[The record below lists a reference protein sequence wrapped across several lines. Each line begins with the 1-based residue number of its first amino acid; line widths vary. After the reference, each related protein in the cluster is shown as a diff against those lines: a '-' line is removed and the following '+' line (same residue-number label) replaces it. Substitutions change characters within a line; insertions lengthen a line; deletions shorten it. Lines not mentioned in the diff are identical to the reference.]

1 MEKKKAKEMT
11 INEIAALAGV
21 SRATVSR
28 YLNQGYVSEEKRG
41 RIQKVIEET
50 GYQPSS
56 QAQML
61 RSHKTKL
68 IGVIIPKINSHTI
81 SRMVGGIS
89 KVLAEKNYQLILANT
104 ENHEEEELKYLKLF
118 QKNRVDGV
126 ILSGTIF
133 TKKHLQLI
141 REYQVPL
148 VILGQRLAGYSCVY
162 QDDFHAA
169 KEIAGMMLRHCC
181 CLCYIGVTKKDEAAG
196 RGRQE
201 GAEAAFEA
209 MGMVLEKERIEEGAF
224 NVEAGIS
231 AAQKLLERCPKMDGL
246 LCATDELAVGAM
258 LYLKAQGKKIPQEIW
273 VAGFGDT
280 PMAQIVEPNLT
291 SVHYY
296 YKTSGEEAAQLLMH
310 LLEAKQPVH
319 KEVKMGFEIVNRE
332 SSRGKAE
339 LV

>member
-1 MEKKKAKEMT
+1 MEKREMT

-28 YLNQGYVSEEKRG
+28 YLNKGYVSEEKREKI
-41 RIQKVIEET
+41 RKVIEET

-61 RSHKTKL
+61 RSRKTKL

-89 KVLAEKNYQLILANT
+89 KILSENDYQLILANT
-104 ENHEEEELKYLKLF
+104 ENNEGEELKYLKLF

-133 TKKHLQLI
+133 TKKHIQLI
-141 REYQVPL
+141 REYQVPI
-148 VILGQRLAGYSCVY
+148 VILGQRLSGHSCVY

-169 KEIAGMMLRHCC
+169 KEMAGRLLQHCR

-201 GAEAAFEA
+201 GVEEAFRE
-209 MGMVLEKERIEEGAF
+209 MGMNMEKWQTQEGAF

-231 AAQKLLERCPKMDGL
+231 AAQKLLERCPAMDGL
-246 LCATDELAVGAM
+246 LCATDELAIGAI
-258 LYLKAQGKKIPQEIW
+258 LYLKAQGKKIPEEIR

-296 YKTSGEEAAQLLMH
+296 YKTSGEEAAQLMMN
-310 LLEAKQPVH
+310 LLEMEKPVH
-319 KEVKMGFEIVNRE
+319 KEVKMGFEIVCRE
-332 SSRGKAE
+332 SSGNVAVR
-339 LV
+339 

>member
-1 MEKKKAKEMT
+1 MDKKKEKEMT

-61 RSHKTKL
+61 RSRKTKL

-89 KVLAEKNYQLILANT
+89 KVLAENNYQLLLANT

-141 REYQVPL
+141 REYQVPM
-148 VILGQRLAGYSCVY
+148 VILGQRLAGCSCVY

-169 KEIAGMMLRHCC
+169 KEIAGMLLQSCR

-196 RGRQE
+196 RRRQE
-201 GAEAAFEA
+201 GVEEAFRA
-209 MGMVLEKERIEEGAF
+209 MGTVLEKERIEEGAF
-224 NVEAGIS
+224 NVEAGIG
-231 AAQKLLERCPKMDGL
+231 AARKLFERCPQLDGL

-258 LYLKAQGKKIPQEIW
+258 LYLKAQGKKIPREVR

-296 YKTSGEEAAQLLMH
+296 YKTSGEEAAQLMMN
-310 LLEAKQPVH
+310 LLEAEQPVH
-319 KEVKMGFEIVNRE
+319 KEVKMGFEIVSRE
-332 SSRGKAE
+332 SSGTVLQK
-339 LV
+339 

>member
-1 MEKKKAKEMT
+1 MKKQEMT

-28 YLNQGYVSEEKRG
+28 YLNKGYVSEEKREK
-41 RIQKVIEET
+41 IQKVIDET

-61 RSHKTKL
+61 RSRKTKL

-89 KVLAEKNYQLILANT
+89 KVLSENDYQLILANT
-104 ENHEEEELKYLKLF
+104 ENNEEEELKYLKLF

-133 TKKHLQLI
+133 TKKHIQLI
-141 REYQVPL
+141 REYQVPI
-148 VILGQRLAGYSCVY
+148 VILGQRLAGQSCVY
-162 QDDFHAA
+162 QDDAHAA
-169 KEIAGMMLRHCC
+169 EEMAGKLLEHCR
-181 CLCYIGVTKKDEAAG
+181 CLCYIGVTRRDEAAG
-196 RGRQE
+196 RSRQE
-201 GAEAAFEA
+201 GVERAFREK
-209 MGMVLEKERIEEGAF
+209 GMELEKERIEEGTF
-224 NVEAGIS
+224 NVESGIT
-231 AAQKLLERCPKMDGL
+231 AVQKLLERCPQMDGL

-258 LYLKAQGKKIPQEIW
+258 LCLKAQGKRIPGDIQ

-280 PMAQIVEPNLT
+280 PMAQIIEPNLT

-296 YKTSGEEAAQLLMH
+296 YKTSGEEAAQLMMN
-310 LLEAKQPVH
+310 LLEADRPVH
-319 KEVKMGFEIVNRE
+319 KEVKMGFEIIHRE
-332 SSRGKAE
+332 SSVK
-339 LV
+339 

>member
-1 MEKKKAKEMT
+1 MEKQEMT

-28 YLNQGYVSEEKRG
+28 YLNNGYVSGEKREKI
-41 RIQKVIEET
+41 RKVIEET

-61 RSHKTKL
+61 RSRKTRL

-89 KVLAEKNYQLILANT
+89 KVLAENNYQLLLANT

-133 TKKHLQLI
+133 TKKHIQLI
-141 REYQVPL
+141 REYQVPI
-148 VILGQRLAGYSCVY
+148 VILGQRLSGQSCVY
-162 QDDFHAA
+162 QDDVQAA
-169 KEIAGMMLRHCC
+169 REIAGRLLKKCR
-181 CLCYIGVTKKDEAAG
+181 CLCYIGVTKKDLAAG

-201 GAEAAFEA
+201 GVEAAFRE
-209 MGMVLEKERIEEGAF
+209 MGMELDEKRVEEGAF

-231 AAQKLLERCPKMDGL
+231 AAQKLLERCPAMDGL
-246 LCATDELAVGAM
+246 LCATDELAVGAI
-258 LYLKAQGKKIPQEIW
+258 LYLKAQGKRIPEEIR

-296 YKTSGEEAAQLLMH
+296 YKTSGEEAAQLMMN
-310 LLEAKQPVH
+310 LLETEKPVH
-319 KEVKMGFEIVNRE
+319 KEVKMGFEIVSRE
-332 SSRGKAE
+332 SSGGQAIR
-339 LV
+339 

>member
-1 MEKKKAKEMT
+1 MAEKQEMT
-11 INEIAALAGV
+11 INEIAAMAGV

-28 YLNQGYVSEEKRG
+28 YLNQGYVSQEKRE
-41 RIQKVIEET
+41 RIRKVIEET

-61 RSHKTKL
+61 RSRKTRL

-89 KVLAEKNYQLILANT
+89 RVLSEYNYQLILANT
-104 ENHEEEELKYLKLF
+104 ENNEEEELKYLKLF

-133 TKKHLQLI
+133 TRKHQQLI

-148 VILGQRLAGYSCVY
+148 VILGQRMAGQSCVY

-169 KEIAGMMLRHCC
+169 REIAGMLLGKCR
-181 CLCYIGVTKKDEAAG
+181 CLCYIGVTKKDAAAG
-196 RGRQE
+196 RSRQD
-201 GAEAAFEA
+201 GVEAAFREHGIELEA
-209 MGMVLEKERIEEGAF
+209 DRTEEGAF
-224 NVEAGIS
+224 NVEAGIG
-231 AAQKLLERCPKMDGL
+231 AAQKLLERHPEMDGL
-246 LCATDELAVGAM
+246 LCATDELAIGAM
-258 LYLKAQGKKIPQEIW
+258 LYLKAQGKKIPGDIR

-291 SVHYY
+291 TVHYY
-296 YKTSGEEAAQLLMH
+296 YKTSGEEAARLMMN
-310 LLEAKQPVH
+310 LLEADRPVH
-319 KEVKMGFEIVNRE
+319 KEIKMGFELVSRE
-332 SSRGKAE
+332 SSGICKNNKN
-339 LV
+339 

>member
-1 MEKKKAKEMT
+1 MERQEMT

-28 YLNQGYVSEEKRG
+28 YLNNGYVSEEKREKI
-41 RIQKVIEET
+41 RKVIEET

-56 QAQML
+56 QAQTL
-61 RSHKTKL
+61 RSRKTKL

-89 KVLAEKNYQLILANT
+89 RVLAENNYQLLLANT
-104 ENHEEEELKYLKLF
+104 KNNEDEELKYLKLF

-133 TKKHLQLI
+133 TKRHIQI
-141 REYQVPL
+141 IQDYQVPM
-148 VILGQRLAGYSCVY
+148 VILGQKLSGQSCVY

-169 KEIAGMMLRHCC
+169 KAIAGLLLKKCR
-181 CLCYIGVTKKDEAAG
+181 CLCYIRVTKKDAAAG

-201 GAEAAFEA
+201 GVEAAFRE
-209 MGMVLEKERIEEGAF
+209 MGMELDEDRVQEGAF

-231 AAQKLLERCPKMDGL
+231 AAQKLLERCPAMDGL
-246 LCATDELAVGAM
+246 LCATDELAVGAI
-258 LYLKAQGKKIPQEIW
+258 LYLKAQGKKIPQEIR

-280 PMAQIVEPNLT
+280 PIAQIVEPNLT

-296 YKTSGEEAAQLLMH
+296 YKTSGEEAAQLMMN
-310 LLEAKQPVH
+310 LLETEKPVH
-319 KEVKMGFEIVNRE
+319 KEVKMSFEIVSRE
-332 SSRGKAE
+332 SSRG
-339 LV
+339 